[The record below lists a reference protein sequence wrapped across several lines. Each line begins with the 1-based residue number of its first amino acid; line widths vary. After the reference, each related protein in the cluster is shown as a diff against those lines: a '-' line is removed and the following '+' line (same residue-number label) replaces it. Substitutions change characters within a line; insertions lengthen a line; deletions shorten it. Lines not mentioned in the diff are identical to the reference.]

1 METGTRNRQTPR
13 ETLPPSA
20 GISDLRSRGIPAVP
34 ANSRRN
40 CSPARSLAPNPR
52 LQRIPAEIVHPVSV
66 HTTASTPASSR
77 HLRRT
82 CRTTGPRDRKAPIGR
97 DNGHRAENVPL
108 RGERGRAG
116 PGSWRRRPARLRRR
130 ATRPPPGTL
139 QDLPACAC
147 DTTSRRC
154 VNVPNRVCSAPGYWM
169 LVFSRGEWEGS
180 RTPTEGLRR
189 CTLVLLDWEQLQC
202 CYTQRAQIGQMHD

>member
-20 GISDLRSRGIPAVP
+20 GISDLRSRGFPRFPPTPGETVPPRGPWRLIPVCSAFPRKSCIRCRSIRQRPLPPLP
-34 ANSRRN
+34 AICGGRVARR
-40 CSPARSLAPNPR
+40 
-52 LQRIPAEIVHPVSV
+52 V
-66 HTTASTPASSR
+66 
-77 HLRRT
+77 
-82 CRTTGPRDRKAPIGR
+82 PRDRKAPIGR

-139 QDLPACAC
+139 QDLPRAPATPRPADVLMSRIEYAARQGIGCSC
-147 DTTSRRC
+147 SLGESGRDTVRQQKVCGDVHWYCSIG
-154 VNVPNRVCSAPGYWM
+154 NSCSA
-169 LVFSRGEWEGS
+169 V
-180 RTPTEGLRR
+180 TPRARR
-189 CTLVLLDWEQLQC
+189 
-202 CYTQRAQIGQMHD
+202 